1 MTHAQGQAQ
10 GLASTFAQF
19 RRENIELSRQDAISM
34 LVGLIKG
41 DDNFIGGSNGWEP
54 NAFDGRDAEYANT
67 DLHDKTG
74 RLIPYAFWAG
84 GMSRLFLLPTY
95 RKAQT

>member
-19 RRENIELSRQDAISM
+19 RRENIELSREDAISM

-67 DLHDKTG
+67 ELHDKTG
-74 RLIPYAFWAG
+74 RLIPYAFRAG
-84 GMSRLFLLPTY
+84 GDIKVVPLAEYLCR
-95 RKAQT
+95 